1 MTDAEKLQKIKE
13 TFIDV
18 QVRYTTE
25 EEKEKA
31 IKSMIHALSEIVDIL
46 EG

>member
-13 TFIDV
+13 AFIDI
-18 QVRYTTE
+18 QVRYTNE

-31 IKSMIHALSEIVDIL
+31 LKSMRHALAEIVDIL